1 MDDDN
6 NCEDSRVRGL
16 NAGGSSGK
24 ARGKGPQFTRVIP
37 KFLQKY
43 HQAPAIQAKFATL
56 PKLSD
61 EEEAELDD
69 VQQAA
74 IDEYLAT
81 KEKKEKGRSGE
92 DEEKGSTCRE
102 DADDDRDGRKR
113 KKRDSTSGQSVVQMG
128 TANTLQNATKK
139 TKKKRVQSDRPALCN
154 KKLLSFSMDDA

>member
-74 IDEYLAT
+74 ICQVGGQLDEPKDDGAVADLPAFYQRRLKT
-81 KEKKEKGRSGE
+81 RDMVVVRRLWGRHSLE
-92 DEEKGSTCRE
+92 
-102 DADDDRDGRKR
+102 
-113 KKRDSTSGQSVVQMG
+113 
-128 TANTLQNATKK
+128 
-139 TKKKRVQSDRPALCN
+139 
-154 KKLLSFSMDDA
+154 LL